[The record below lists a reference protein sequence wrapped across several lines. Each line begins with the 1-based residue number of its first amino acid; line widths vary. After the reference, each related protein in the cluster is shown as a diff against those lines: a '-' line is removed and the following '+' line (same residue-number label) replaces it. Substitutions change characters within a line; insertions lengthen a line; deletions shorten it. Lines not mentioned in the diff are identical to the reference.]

1 MEAVAVNALAI
12 SLKRYIFRRILTG
25 IITII
30 IVFTINFVVIHAA
43 PGDPVSVIMGKE
55 NTDPVLRAALMAKYG
70 LDKPVVEQYFIYMKS
85 ALQGDFGTSIIYN
98 RPVLDM
104 IAEKFAPTVLLVLV
118 AAVIALALGSWMGI
132 HAARHERSFW
142 DVLFSGISYI
152 FNAMPAFWLG
162 LMMIILFA
170 TVLDLVPSSGMTNVR
185 ASYTGFKRILDIAYH
200 MILPVTTLV
209 LVDIPLYFRIAKS
222 SVLEITSEDFIL
234 TFRASGMDEKKI
246 FNKYIFRN
254 AILPTIT
261 VFGISLA
268 FLITGVALIEI
279 VFAWP
284 GMGRLVLT
292 AISQRDYPTLMGIYL
307 LMSISIAVVMVILD
321 LIYAVF
327 DPRIR
332 YQ

>member
-1 MEAVAVNALAI
+1 V
-12 SLKRYIFRRILTG
+12 KRYVIRRLFTG
-25 IITII
+25 VITIL
-30 IVFTINFVVIHAA
+30 IVFTINFVLIHAA
-43 PGDPVSVIMGKE
+43 PGDPVSIIMGKE
-55 NTDPVLRAALMAKYG
+55 TNDPVLRAALMAKYG
-70 LDKPVVEQYFIYMKS
+70 LDKPLAEQFFIY
-85 ALQGDFGTSIIYN
+85 LGNFLHGDFGTSIIYN

-104 IAEKFAPTVLLVLV
+104 IAEKFGPTVLLVLV
-118 AAVIALALGSWMGI
+118 AAIIALALGTWMGI
-132 HAARHERSFW
+132 YAARHERSFW
-142 DVLFSGISYI
+142 DALFSAISYI

-170 TVLDLVPSSGMTNVR
+170 TVLNLTPSSGMTNVR
-185 ASYTGFKRILDIAYH
+185 ASHTGIKYVLDVAHH
-200 MILPVTTLV
+200 MVLPVATLV

-222 SVLEITSEDFIL
+222 SVLEVSSEDFIL
-234 TFRASGMDEKKI
+234 TFRATGMDERKI

-307 LMSISIAVVMVILD
+307 LMSISIAVVMIILD
-321 LIYAVF
+321 LVYAVF